1 MNAPLLWRISL
12 RKKDNLFCT
21 LYRFWYTLCIKVFKL
36 WLIKYML
43 SLFKRN
49 KVKNNAKHYDLNIET
64 GLTSEQVKERIEN
77 KLTNKTKKLVTKSY
91 LRIFY
96 ENVINF
102 FNILLVVITVFMII
116 AKLPIGQFVFLLV
129 LVANISIGLYQD
141 IRARKLIDKLKVIS
155 SINVN
160 VLRDGEFKLI
170 KSNEIVL
177 SDIIEIKQGSQLVCD
192 GSIIDGFVEINES
205 LLTGESANISK
216 KTGDNVYSGS
226 FVTAGRA
233 LYVVEHIG
241 EDNYAEKLTQN
252 AKKFK
257 RAKSDILKS
266 IKGIFKVITFFVV
279 VFGAAQ
285 IAVNWKDL
293 KDFHTEAFQ
302 NAVSKISGS
311 LVAMLPIGMYLLT
324 SITLAV
330 GVIRLAKRKML
341 TQDMYCIETL
351 ARVDTLCLDKTG
363 TLTDGNLKVYK
374 LFSTSDTSERDLA
387 KLAYTLV
394 DATKDDNATAR
405 AIKSEFENL
414 NKFDT
419 YSAIPFNSERKFSAV
434 MLEDGRSIVMGA
446 REFIPHK
453 NKEIDEMCKEYEK
466 EGMRVLVLAKHTHVI
481 SLDEK
486 LEESEILGILILRDH
501 IRDDAPENIRW
512 FKENGVDIRIITGDN
527 PESAA
532 EIARRAGIEGA
543 DKYISL
549 EGLSLEEVRHITRDY
564 VIFGR
569 VTPEQ
574 KQVIIEAMK
583 DDGHIVAMT
592 GDGVN
597 DILAL
602 RVADCSIAM
611 ASGSDAAKNV
621 SHLVSLDSNFSALPD
636 VVREGRR
643 VINNLQRAV
652 AIFLIKTVFA
662 IIITALFLCR
672 AFKNISVNYPFETN
686 NMYIWEML
694 SIGVGSLFLSL
705 QPNDEQ
711 IKSKFLVNVM
721 FRVMPAAL
729 IQVGL
734 VIFFFCFEKDLVTAT
749 SLSVFAFSIFSLIIL
764 IRVCLPFDIYRIFLV
779 AGITFVSGIL
789 IVADYFAASEK
800 INLGID
806 YATIFTKSNVIT
818 LIIVLL
824 VAFIAY
830 IGLSIGASKLHA
842 YLDKRSEEKKYDHF

>member
-1 MNAPLLWRISL
+1 
-12 RKKDNLFCT
+12 
-21 LYRFWYTLCIKVFKL
+21 
-36 WLIKYML
+36 ML
-43 SLFKRN
+43 SLFKR
-49 KVKNNAKHYDLNIET
+49 KKLNNNVIHYPLNVET
-64 GLTSEQVKERIEN
+64 GLTSDQVQERIN
-77 KLTNKTKKLVTKSY
+77 HKLTNKTKKMVTKSY
-91 LRIFY
+91 FRIFY

-102 FNILLVVITVFMII
+102 FNILLIIITIFMVI
-116 AKLPIGQFVFLLV
+116 AKLPIGQFLFLIV
-129 LVANISIGLYQD
+129 LIANISIGLYQD

-155 SINVN
+155 SINVS
-160 VLRDGEFKLI
+160 VLRDGEYKLI

-192 GSIIDGFVEINES
+192 GSIIDGIAEINES
-205 LLTGESANISK
+205 LLTGESVNISK
-216 KTGDNVYSGS
+216 EVGDKVYSGS

-241 EDNYAEKLTQN
+241 NDNYAEKLTLN

-266 IKGIFKVITFFVV
+266 IKAIFRIITLFVV
-279 VFGAAQ
+279 AFGIAQ
-285 IAVNWKDL
+285 VIRNWNDL
-293 KDFHTEAFQ
+293 KDFSSKAFS
-302 NAVSKISGS
+302 NSVSKISGS

-330 GVIRLAKRKML
+330 GVIRLANKKML

-363 TLTDGNLKVYK
+363 TLTDGDLKVFK
-374 LFSTSDTSERDLA
+374 LISTSGTSERDLG
-387 KLAYTLV
+387 KILHTLV
-394 DATKDDNATAR
+394 DATNDDNATAR
-405 AIKSEFENL
+405 AIRSEFESL

-419 YSAIPFNSERKFSAV
+419 YSAIPFSSERKFSAV

-446 REFIPHK
+446 REFIPHE

-466 EGMRVLVLAKHTHVI
+466 EGMRVLVLAQHSHVI
-481 SLDEK
+481 TIDEK
-486 LEESEILGILILRDH
+486 LKDSEILGILVLQDH
-501 IRDDAPENIRW
+501 IRDDAPENIKW

-549 EGLSLEEVRHITRDY
+549 EGMSLEEVRHIARDY
-564 VIFGR
+564 KIFGR
-569 VTPEQ
+569 VTPNQ
-574 KQVIIEAMK
+574 KQAIIEALK
-583 DDGHIVAMT
+583 DDGHVVAMT

-621 SHLVSLDSNFSALPD
+621 SHLVSLDSNFSSLPD

-662 IIITALFLCR
+662 IIITFLFLLK
-672 AFKNISVNYPFETN
+672 AFKLSETYPFETN
-686 NMYIWEML
+686 NMFIWEML
-694 SIGVGSLFLSL
+694 SIGIGSLFLSL

-711 IKSKFLVNVM
+711 IKSKFLVNIM

-729 IQVGL
+729 IQVGF
-734 VIFFFCFEKDLVTAT
+734 VVFFFCYESELIAAT
-749 SLSVFAFSIFSLIIL
+749 SLSVVAFSIFSLIIL
-764 IRVCLPFDIYRIFLV
+764 IRVCLPFDIYRLFLV
-779 AGITFVSGIL
+779 IGITFLSCIL
-789 IVADYFAASEK
+789 MLADYFAASKK
-800 INLGID
+800 INFGIS
-806 YATIFTKSNVIT
+806 YQTVFTKENSIL
-818 LIIVLL
+818 LIIVLI
-824 VAFIAY
+824 VALAAY
-830 IGLSIGASKLHA
+830 IGLSVGASKLHA
-842 YLDKRSEEKKYDHF
+842 YLDRKSEERKYDHF